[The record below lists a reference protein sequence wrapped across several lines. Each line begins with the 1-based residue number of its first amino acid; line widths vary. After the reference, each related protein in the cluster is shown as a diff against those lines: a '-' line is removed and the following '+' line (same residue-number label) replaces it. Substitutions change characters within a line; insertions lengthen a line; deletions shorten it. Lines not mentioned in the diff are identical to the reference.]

1 MKMLAVDDDPYFLE
15 LLQAVLASAGL
26 TDLALATSATEAAQ
40 IIADAKPPFECC
52 FIDMRMPEIE
62 GDYLCKWIRRLPDY
76 RDTTILMITAK
87 SEKSDIDRAFLAGAS
102 DYMTKPMDLAE
113 LIVRAKEIA
122 RSGKRMKHPGAK
134 ASAPAPA
141 PAEGAQSSRI
151 EFTDP
156 IPLSGIRTAIDLNAM
171 EKYLLQLSR
180 SRKYELTAC
189 AFKIFEAAK
198 LHLVCSPA
206 EFRNILNAA
215 ATAIM
220 EALRPS
226 RPFISYAG
234 YGAFV
239 CAGDESQIGGMEAAA
254 LERAVAATL
263 DRMDLRHNNGL
274 PIKVRLLMGGPQKLG
289 VWSGRKVVD
298 AMYRTIGDAEER
310 CRQFDSSCER

>member
-26 TDLALATSATEAAQ
+26 KDLTLATSATEAAQ
-40 IIADAKPPFECC
+40 VIADAERPFECC

-62 GDYLCKWIRRLPDY
+62 GDYLCKWIRRLPEY

-102 DYMTKPMDLAE
+102 DYMTKPTDLAE

-122 RSGKRMKHPGAK
+122 RSGRRMKHPSAK
-134 ASAPAPA
+134 ASAPVPA
-141 PAEGAQSSRI
+141 PTAGAQSARM

-156 IPLSGIRTAIDLNAM
+156 IPLSGIRTAIELNAM
-171 EKYLLQLSR
+171 ENYLLQLSR
-180 SRKYELTAC
+180 SRKYELAAC

-198 LHLVCSPA
+198 LHLICSPA
-206 EFRNILNAA
+206 EFRTILNVAA
-215 ATAIM
+215 AAIM
-220 EALRPS
+220 EALCPAA
-226 RPFISYAG
+226 PFIAYAG

-239 CAGDESQIGGMEAAA
+239 CAGDESELGEIDAPA
-254 LERAVAATL
+254 LEGAIATTL
-263 DRMDLRHNNGL
+263 DGMNLRHDDGT
-274 PIKVRLLMGGPQKLG
+274 PIKLRLLMSSPQKLG
-289 VWSGRKVVD
+289 VWSGHKVVD

-310 CRQFDSSCER
+310 CRQFDNSF